1 MRQKI
6 EQRNLIGTPIV
17 LSNDRIAIRAVRALS
32 DAEAAVRQREEPH
45 PHMMTST
52 PCTRSGV
59 LGALAALVLGF
70 ALPASAQVPNIV
82 QVAAGNQHTC
92 ALDDTGRVWCWGD
105 NRFGQL
111 GNGTSADSL
120 TPVLVRRVTDAVAI
134 ASGSDHSCAVLGTG
148 RVACWGNNDYGQLGD
163 GTTGYANPDR
173 VFVRRV
179 GDAVAVAASASHT
192 CALRESGRVFCWGD
206 NTYGQLGDGTADPR
220 FTRVSVRRISD
231 ATAII
236 AGFHHTC
243 ALRGSSRIACW
254 GSNQYGQLGIGSGL
268 PNSPY
273 RLAVRRVRDATA
285 IGSGAYHNCAVRS
298 SGGMA
303 CWGYGRDGQLGDG
316 DRSNNSLPATVT
328 GITDARLVSAGFRH
342 SCAIR
347 EGGGLACWGSN
358 SFGQLGNGTNTPSAT
373 WVAVSE
379 VSDASALSAGHYHT
393 CAALHATGRVV
404 CWGQNWSGQL
414 GDNTNEHRSTPVEVV
429 FPQP

>member
-1 MRQKI
+1 M
-6 EQRNLIGTPIV
+6 LF
-17 LSNDRIAIRAVRALS
+17 NDRIAIRAIRALPES
-32 DAEAAVRQREEPH
+32 EAEVRQREEPRS
-45 PHMMTST
+45 HMMSSKTD
-52 PCTRSGV
+52 TRSGV
-59 LGALAALVLGF
+59 FGALAALVLGF

-105 NRFGQL
+105 NSMGQL
-111 GNGTSADSL
+111 GNGTSTDGL

-134 ASGSDHSCAVLGTG
+134 ASGSDHSCAVLSTG

-163 GTTGYANPDR
+163 GTTGFANPDR
-173 VFVRRV
+173 VLVRRV

-192 CALRESGRVFCWGD
+192 CALRESGRVYCWGD
-206 NTYGQLGDGTADPR
+206 NAYGQLGDGTADTR
-220 FTRVSVRRISD
+220 LTRVSVRRISD

-236 AGFHHTC
+236 AGFYHTC

-254 GSNQYGQLGIGSGL
+254 GSNRQGQLGIGSSQL
-268 PNSPY
+268 QSSPS
-273 RLAVRRVRDATA
+273 RLAVRRLRDATA

-303 CWGYGRDGQLGDG
+303 CWGYGGDGQIGDG
-316 DRSNNSLPATVT
+316 YRGNRWTPATVT

-347 EGGGLACWGSN
+347 EGGDLACWGDN
-358 SFGQLGNGTNTPSAT
+358 DFGQLGNGTNTPSAT
-373 WVAVSE
+373 WVAVAG
-379 VSDASALSAGHYHT
+379 VTDASALSAGRYHT
-393 CAALHATGRVV
+393 CAALRATGRVV
-404 CWGQNWSGQL
+404 CWGQNWRGQL
-414 GDNTNEHRSTPVEVV
+414 GDNSNEHRSTPVEVV